1 MSKHFWSKNIK
12 KLIQLII
19 ILIFFRL
26 FYDKHDV
33 YAHLIASERWN
44 YENYQKS
51 ICLIKELLKVYNHMN

>member
-33 YAHLIASERWN
+33 YAHLRDGIM
-44 YENYQKS
+44 KT
-51 ICLIKELLKVYNHMN
+51 IKNQFVLLKNYLRFTTT